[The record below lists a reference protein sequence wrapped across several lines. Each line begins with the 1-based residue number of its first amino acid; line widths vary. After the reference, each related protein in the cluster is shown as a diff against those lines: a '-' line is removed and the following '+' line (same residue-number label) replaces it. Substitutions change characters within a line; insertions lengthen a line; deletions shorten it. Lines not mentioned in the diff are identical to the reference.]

1 MIEKNII
8 DNYLALKVRLVSDSA
23 IRLNR
28 IVEEIKKEDEFQDEY
43 IDEFNWELDE
53 LIYIAKNLKINR
65 EVKWNRGIKLNKIIV
80 IIMLI

>member
-65 EVKWNRGIKLNKIIV
+65 EVK
-80 IIMLI
+80 

>member
-1 MIEKNII
+1 MIEKNIV

-65 EVKWNRGIKLNKIIV
+65 EVK
-80 IIMLI
+80 

>member
-1 MIEKNII
+1 MIEKNIV

-43 IDEFNWELDE
+43 IDEFNFEVEE
-53 LIYIAKNLKINR
+53 LIRVAENLKINK
-65 EVKWNRGIKLNKIIV
+65 E
-80 IIMLI
+80 

>member
-1 MIEKNII
+1 MEKNMIEKNIV

-65 EVKWNRGIKLNKIIV
+65 EVK
-80 IIMLI
+80 

>member
-1 MIEKNII
+1 MEKNMIEKNII

-65 EVKWNRGIKLNKIIV
+65 EVK
-80 IIMLI
+80 